1 MSSLVSSASTWTND
15 DNSNKKR
22 TPTMRKTIKSRP
34 YMQSMGEP
42 DEYVTT
48 DSGEDF
54 HNNEPTSI
62 TDLQGAANNRN
73 DRVNELL
80 NKITSADTEKDNSKL
95 GNFKPLEP
103 PSLNV
108 KRDMNDNTDP
118 KFYVPPMPSYSGPNK
133 PSSDIMNKL
142 TYGANSSASSVY
154 SNYAKSY
161 EPPQKLS
168 APYYANMGIGATS
181 TNDNKLLEKINYMI
195 HMLEA
200 QQNEKTNHITEEFI
214 LYTFLGVFI
223 IFVVDSFARSGKY
236 RR

>member
-15 DNSNKKR
+15 DNTSRKR
-22 TPTMRKTIKSRP
+22 TPTMRKTIKSKP
-34 YMQSMGEP
+34 YIQSIGEP
-42 DEYVTT
+42 DEYTT
-48 DSGEDF
+48 SGE
-54 HNNEPTSI
+54 NYQKNEPTSI
-62 TDLQGAANNRN
+62 TDLQSISNNRN

-80 NKITSADTEKDNSKL
+80 NKITSADTDADNSKL

-108 KRDMNDNTDP
+108 KRDMDDNTDP
-118 KFYVPPMPSYSGPNK
+118 KIYIPPMPSYSGPNK
-133 PSSDIMNKL
+133 PSSDVMNKS
-142 TYGANSSASSVY
+142 TYGANASASAVY

-168 APYYANMGIGATS
+168 APYYANMGIGAT
-181 TNDNKLLEKINYMI
+181 TVGDNKLLEKINYMI

-200 QQNEKTNHITEEFI
+200 QQNEKTSHITEEFI

-236 RR
+236 TR